1 MKGLLR
7 DILIAAAAALI
18 IIQFI
23 RPTVVKETSM
33 EDTLHPNDY
42 IFTLCQAYRFG
53 EPAYGDIIVFESDLM
68 TEDGRHKL
76 LIKRV
81 IGRPGDTVEIHDN
94 QVILNGEGL
103 YEEYIREQ
111 GVCPGELSVIVPE
124 GSLFVMG
131 DNRRVSVD
139 SRYEDVG
146 CVDMKDVRGK
156 AVYRLFPFGER
167 TKL

>member
-7 DILIAAAAALI
+7 DILIAAAAALL

-42 IFTLCQAYRFG
+42 IFTFCQAYRFG
-53 EPAYGDIIVFESDLM
+53 NPDYGDIIVFKSNLT
-68 TEDGRHKL
+68 TEDGRKKL

-81 IGRPGDTVEIHDN
+81 IGLPGDTVEIHDN
-94 QVILNGEGL
+94 QVILNGEVL

-111 GVCPGELSVIVPE
+111 GVCPGELSVTVPE
-124 GSLFVMG
+124 DMLFVMG

-146 CVDMKDVRGK
+146 CVDIKDVKGK
-156 AVYRLFPFGER
+156 AVYRLFPFGDR
-167 TKL
+167 KKL

>member
-33 EDTLHPNDY
+33 EDTLHPHDY
-42 IFTLCQAYRFG
+42 IFPLCHAYRFG
-53 EPAYGDIIVFESDLM
+53 EPAYGYIIVFESDLM

-81 IGRPGDTVEIHDN
+81 IGLPGDTVEIHDN
-94 QVILNGEGL
+94 QVILNGEVL

-139 SRYEDVG
+139 SRFDDVG
-146 CVDMKDVRGK
+146 CVDMKYV
-156 AVYRLFPFGER
+156 
-167 TKL
+167 